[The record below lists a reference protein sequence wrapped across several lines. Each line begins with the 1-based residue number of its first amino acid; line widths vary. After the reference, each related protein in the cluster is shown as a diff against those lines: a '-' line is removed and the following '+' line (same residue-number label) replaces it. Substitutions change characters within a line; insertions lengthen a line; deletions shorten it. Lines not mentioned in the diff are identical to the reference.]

1 MNDAKEYLD
10 TLTGLA
16 NRIGLEKKLSELEG
30 NSKNQKIGILL
41 LAMSRFSAVTDS
53 VGAALGDK
61 VILMTAKRLRK
72 IFTNAEIIARTHG
85 DHFCLLFLGDFEIAE
100 QIRLVNDFTQRPL
113 AMRGEIIVL
122 SVRVGSALAESGSE
136 SPAIL
141 LSKAEIAL
149 HRAKKDQVNACFYN
163 ETYKTEARASHKLE
177 NDLRV
182 SLINN
187 HAELHRGISNS
198 EFRLLYQ
205 PIVDTTAHK
214 VIAFEA
220 LIRWQHPTRG
230 FVSPADFIPM
240 AESIQVLDVLGS
252 WVFKKAC
259 EDAANFPKN
268 SDGSSIGVSIN
279 VSATQFINPDI
290 LLTTAQ
296 DAIRSSGIEPQLV
309 KIEITESAALGA
321 KMIDTV
327 VKLKEIGFKL
337 SLDDFGTGYSSLT
350 QLNDLPLD
358 FIKLDRSFVQH
369 IGGKDE
375 FESERAIRMTN
386 SILSLADSMNITPI
400 VEGIEHELQL
410 NIVCNAGAHL
420 IQGYHFS
427 KPLPFDDAVQF
438 AKSFE
443 KIQRCN

>member
-1 MNDAKEYLD
+1 MSDAKEYTD
-10 TLTGLA
+10 ILTGLA
-16 NRIGLEKKLSELEG
+16 NRIGLEKKLRELESISG
-30 NSKNQKIGILL
+30 DQKIGVLL
-41 LAMSRFSAVTDS
+41 LAMSRFSTVTDS

-61 VILMTAKRLRK
+61 VILMTAKRLQK
-72 IFTNAEIIARTHG
+72 IFTNALLIARTHG
-85 DHFCLLFLGDFEIAE
+85 DHFCLLFLGDFDLAE
-100 QIRLVNDFTQRPL
+100 QISLVNDFTQRPL

-122 SVRVGSALAESGSE
+122 GVRIGSAVAETGSE

-141 LSKAEIAL
+141 LNKAEIAL

-205 PIVDTTAHK
+205 PIVDVTSHK

-230 FVSPADFIPM
+230 FVSPAEFIPM

-259 EDAANFPKN
+259 EDAASFPKT
-268 SDGSSIGVSIN
+268 SDGTSIGVSIN
-279 VSATQFINPDI
+279 VSPTQFIHPDI

-296 DAIRSSGIEPQLV
+296 DAISSSGIDPQLV
-309 KIEITESAALGA
+309 KVEITESAALGA
-321 KMIDTV
+321 KMIETV
-327 VKLKEIGFKL
+327 AKLKEMGFKL

-369 IGGKDE
+369 IGGEDKV
-375 FESERAIRMTN
+375 ESERAIKMTN
-386 SILSLADSMNITPI
+386 SILSLADSMNLTPI
-400 VEGIEHELQL
+400 VEGVESEVQL
-410 NIVCNAGAHL
+410 KIVCNAGASL

-427 KPLPFDDAVQF
+427 KPLPVDDAVQF

-443 KIQRCN
+443 KNTKV